1 MAPTFMQLD
10 IAGAFNVGM
19 ISVIFAFLFV
29 DLFDT
34 AGTLLSTADRAKL
47 LDKNGQPCDVVNSNI
62 SIAQLASRVEEI
74 AKSRYQCSGFS

>member
-1 MAPTFMQLD
+1 MQLD

-47 LDKNGQPCDVVNSNI
+47 LDKKGQLPGMGK
-62 SIAQLASRVEEI
+62 ALWQTAPHLQWAP
-74 AKSRYQCSGFS
+74 